1 MGAYLRKDDIQED
14 MEWIFNLFPRL
25 REREWQAGGTLSGGE
40 QQMLA
45 VGRALMGRPK
55 VMMMDEPSLGLA
67 PLVVREIFRI
77 IEEVNKKGVTILL
90 IEQNANMALKTAHMG
105 YVLETGRITLSG
117 PGKELLTNESVRAAY
132 LGT

>member
-1 MGAYLRKDDIQED
+1 
-14 MEWIFNLFPRL
+14 MEWVFSLFPRL

-45 VGRALMGRPK
+45 VGRALMSRPK

-77 IEEVNKKGVTILL
+77 IEEVNKK
-90 IEQNANMALKTAHMG
+90 ALPSFSLNRTQTWH
-105 YVLETGRITLSG
+105 
-117 PGKELLTNESVRAAY
+117 
-132 LGT
+132 